1 MAQGARWIR
10 LGLVEPTDL
19 HASYA
24 GLASAM
30 PPDAAPIVLWAQAG
44 KQLCLCRG
52 TEGGDR
58 LAWAE
63 ERQHVFVVI
72 APARL
77 APGRASRWTAWALSP
92 AVAAYRDF
100 GQHAYLNGSE
110 IWLQGRKIACSSA
123 APIGECA
130 VVASS
135 FPFRDCVE
143 ATPGRGF
150 RHWLRAGL
158 ALAPTEWAEHG
169 ATPPER
175 VLEGTL
181 RARIEAQHGWQFEN
195 SWPTAAERAAIDEAR
210 RERVET
216 VESG

>member
-1 MAQGARWIR
+1 MPQGARWIR
-10 LGLVEPTDL
+10 LGLVEPADL
-19 HASYA
+19 HASCA
-24 GLASAM
+24 GLAAVL

-44 KQLCLCRG
+44 RQLCLCRS
-52 TEGGDR
+52 TEGGDG
-58 LAWAE
+58 LPWAE
-63 ERQHVFVVI
+63 ENQHVFVVI

-77 APGRASRWTAWALSP
+77 APGRASRWSAWALSP

-100 GQHAYLNGSE
+100 GLRAYLNGSE

-123 APIGECA
+123 AAIGECA

-135 FPFRDCVE
+135 FPFGDWVE
-143 ATPGRGF
+143 ARPGRGF
-150 RHWLRAGL
+150 RRWLRAGL
-158 ALAPTEWAEHG
+158 ALALTEWSERSDA
-169 ATPPER
+169 PPER
-175 VLEGTL
+175 VLEATL

-195 SWPTAAERAAIDEAR
+195 SWPTPIERAAIEEAR

>member
-1 MAQGARWIR
+1 MAQAARWVR
-10 LGLVEPTDL
+10 LGLVEPLDL

-24 GLASAM
+24 GLAAALSR
-30 PPDAAPIVLWAQAG
+30 DAAPIVLWAQAG
-44 KQLCLCRG
+44 RQLCLCWG
-52 TEGGDR
+52 GESGDR

-63 ERQHVFVVI
+63 ENQHVFVVI
-72 APARL
+72 APARI
-77 APGRASRWTAWALSP
+77 APGRVSRWTAWALSP

-100 GQHAYLNGSE
+100 GLRAYLNGSE
-110 IWLQGRKIACSSA
+110 IWLQGRKIACSSTA
-123 APIGECA
+123 AIGECA

-143 ATPGRGF
+143 ATSRRGF
-150 RHWLRAGL
+150 RRWLRAGL
-158 ALAPTEWAEHG
+158 ALAPTEWAARG
-169 ATPPER
+169 DAPPER
-175 VLEGTL
+175 VLEATL

-195 SWPTAAERAAIDEAR
+195 SWPTATERAAIEEAR

>member
-10 LGLVEPTDL
+10 LGLVEPLDL

-24 GLASAM
+24 GLAATL

-44 KQLCLCRG
+44 KQLCLCR
-52 TEGGDR
+52 ESGDR

-63 ERQHVFVVI
+63 ELQHVFVVI

-77 APGRASRWTAWALSP
+77 APGRASRWIAWALSP

-110 IWLQGRKIACSSA
+110 IWLHGRKIACSSA
-123 APIGECA
+123 VAIGGCA

-135 FPFRDCVE
+135 FPFADCVE
-143 ATPGRGF
+143 MAPERGF
-150 RHWLRAGL
+150 RRWLRSGL
-158 ALAPTEWAEHG
+158 ALAPTEWTVDGDA
-169 ATPPER
+169 PPER
-175 VLEGTL
+175 MLEATL

-195 SWPTAAERAAIDEAR
+195 SWPTAAERVAIGEAR